1 MTSPAKDRKEEGTTI
16 IEAMMIAGA
25 ALLLIGLLIAGIRIS
40 WAHNAVQEAAAAA
53 ARDGSLARNAGQ
65 AQANANTAATVSMAQ
80 SGADCVGQNV
90 VLDTSRF
97 LAPLG
102 ETGTIRV
109 TVNCTVPL
117 ANLVPGL
124 PGAMNV
130 SRSANSPVDP
140 YRQR

>member
-1 MTSPAKDRKEEGTTI
+1 MTNTKTLHGEDGTTI
-16 IEAMMIAGA
+16 LETMLIAGA
-25 ALLLIGLLIAGIRIS
+25 ALLLIGLHIAGIRIS
-40 WAHNAVQEAAAAA
+40 WAKGAVQEAAAAA
-53 ARDGSLARNAGQ
+53 ARDGSLARTAGQ
-65 AQANANTAATVSMAQ
+65 AQTNANTAAAVSMSQ
-80 SGADCVGQNV
+80 SGASCVGQTV

-102 ETGTIRV
+102 ETGTIRA
-109 TVNCTVPL
+109 TVSCTVPL

-124 PGAMNV
+124 PGSMDV